1 MNQLTQDE
9 KNAIHEAFR
18 NDVVSRLKR
27 LSQITTEDLLP
38 LDRIGCVLIIDSAWE
53 KYSKKTRDSFL
64 CHEDRLI
71 REAAA
76 LRSVDADY
84 HGDSVHL
91 SAEKICSLMQKHKLA
106 IHELAARMSISVRRV
121 RYVREH
127 GVSGRIRCYAWLEA
141 IKGGKAFQKTSS

>member
-53 KYSKKTRDSFL
+53 KCMRIPMKTDT
-64 CHEDRLI
+64 
-71 REAAA
+71 
-76 LRSVDADY
+76 RSD
-84 HGDSVHL
+84 
-91 SAEKICSLMQKHKLA
+91 QK
-106 IHELAARMSISVRRV
+106 
-121 RYVREH
+121 
-127 GVSGRIRCYAWLEA
+127 
-141 IKGGKAFQKTSS
+141 